1 MRRPKFLEIGG
12 KPAYISA
19 SSLHRWTI
27 WEWAGLPT
35 FFIADFLT
43 RPMERLTAL
52 EERVEP
58 TLEAMGFEVVRIAL
72 TGNEGRRTLQ
82 IMADRRDGSQI
93 SVEDCADISTALSA
107 IFDVEDPVSGTYD
120 LEVSSAG
127 IDRPLTRLKDFTTY
141 ATFLIKLETKAP
153 VDGRKRF
160 RGRLEGV
167 NADGKIV
174 MRIDDAEVIVAFE
187 NVGAAKLVL
196 TDELMAAAAAKQNAA
211 SVDRAAGSNI
221 ETNA

>member
-1 MRRPKFLEIGG
+1 
-12 KPAYISA
+12 
-19 SSLHRWTI
+19 
-27 WEWAGLPT
+27 
-35 FFIADFLT
+35 
-43 RPMERLTAL
+43 MERLTAL

-82 IMADRRDGSQI
+82 VMADRRDGSQI
-93 SVEDCADISTALSA
+93 SVDDCADISTALSA

-141 ATFLIKLETKAP
+141 ATFLVKLETKVP
-153 VDGRKRF
+153 VSGRKRF
-160 RGRLEGV
+160 RGRLEGL
-167 NADGKIV
+167 NADGKVV
-174 MRIDDAEVIVAFE
+174 MRIDDAEITIAFE
-187 NVGAAKLVL
+187 NISTAKLVL

-211 SVDRAAGSNI
+211 SADRAAGHNT